1 MNRSVYILLFIVGLF
16 AWQQWDNRPIRHQP
30 GVLVPEVPVQSPGE
44 KTAAFT
50 IDDYLVK
57 PQAAFTIRARVLSRE
72 RYWLGTEADLSPID
86 LALGWRE
93 MSDQQYLDQIHIRQ
107 SGRWYFTRYDLPAP
121 LSGQQI
127 IHNSS
132 NMHMIPADK
141 YVRTRLLDLREGA
154 LVTLKGQLVNIEHP
168 SGFKW
173 FTSMSREDT
182 GNGACEIVYVEQV
195 FIE

>member
-1 MNRSVYILLFIVGLF
+1 MNRSVYILLFVAGIF
-16 AWQQWDNRPIRHQP
+16 AWQQWDMRPIRHEP
-30 GVLVPEVPVQSPGE
+30 GVLVPEAPIQSPQSR
-44 KTAAFT
+44 AQAFK
-50 IDDYLVK
+50 IDDYVVK

-93 MSDQQYLDQIHIRQ
+93 MSDQENLDRIRIRQ
-107 SGRWYFTRYDLPAP
+107 SGRWYFTRYEFPAP
-121 LSGQQI
+121 LSDHQI
-127 IHNSS
+127 IQNSS
-132 NMHMIPADK
+132 NMHMIPADG
-141 YVRTRLLDLREGA
+141 YVRSRLLDLREGA
-154 LVTLKGQLVNIEHP
+154 LVTLKGQLVNVEHP

-173 FTSMSREDT
+173 FTSLSREDT